1 VRIVKPPKQPMPKTS
16 ISHALAKHKEARR
29 NLSDTLSETG
39 QFELKEIKDAIAKAE
54 RDAK

>member
-1 VRIVKPPKQPMPKTS
+1 MRIVKPPKQPMPKTS
-16 ISHALAKHKEARR
+16 MTTALAKHQEARR

-54 RDAK
+54 RDGR